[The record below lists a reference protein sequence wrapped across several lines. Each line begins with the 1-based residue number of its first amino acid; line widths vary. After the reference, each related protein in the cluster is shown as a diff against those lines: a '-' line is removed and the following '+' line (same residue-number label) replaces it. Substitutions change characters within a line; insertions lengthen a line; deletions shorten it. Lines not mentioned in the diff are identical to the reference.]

1 MILFFAE
8 KIKLFTPKKY
18 FFENGK
24 NEIASKKFY
33 TVEELEKA
41 KEVLEE
47 LPDLKKMRLTKDDV
61 LKNLKAQIIKLALN
75 KGYVSE
81 DIKSA
86 LKSAGIKVALKD
98 IQKIISDKKKKK

>member
-1 MILFFAE
+1 M
-8 KIKLFTPKKY
+8 TSKKY
-18 FFENGK
+18 
-24 NEIASKKFY
+24 Y
-33 TVEELEKA
+33 TVEQVEKV

-61 LKNLKAQIIKLALN
+61 LDNLKAQITKLALN

-86 LKSAGIKVALKD
+86 LESAEIKVGLKS
-98 IQKIISDKKKKK
+98 IQKIILEKKLERKKSLKNT